1 MNFNFPVEVNAPK
14 GLTGWLMR
22 WHARK
27 VAHMIAVLPFQTYQ
41 FGGIQGQLK
50 PEYLLID
57 ADKYQVIHWVL
68 MTAGYYC
75 NTAQV
80 MERCGVNPDAKPSPE
95 GTLTTI
101 NEKPNKRMME
111 WIAHAKVPWLKL

>member
-1 MNFNFPVEVNAPK
+1 MNFKFPVEVNAPK

-41 FGGIQGQLK
+41 FGGVQGELT
-50 PEYLLID
+50 EYLLID

-68 MTAGYYC
+68 TTAGYYC
-75 NTAQV
+75 TTAQV
-80 MERCGVNPDAKPSPE
+80 MERCGVEFKAKPTPE
-95 GTLTTI
+95 GTLTVFSETQ
-101 NEKPNKRMME
+101 KTMME
-111 WIAHAKVPWLKL
+111 WIRHSKVPWLKL